1 MSISRRLAAHR
12 EAVASAAAA
21 PCPRNPLTDPED
33 EDEVE
38 VDEIE
43 DKATGSKPAKDK
55 DMTQEEIDA
64 MKAEARKEGFD
75 QANARFT
82 AVTSSEH
89 YAGRETL
96 AKTLLATELSA
107 EQIITS
113 LAAAA
118 PAPAAAA
125 PAESG
130 EEAQRQE
137 MLNAISK
144 NKNAPIESSGNAD
157 EPEADDKPDNSLVE
171 GMKAR
176 FNLTTK

>member
-21 PCPRNPLTDPED
+21 SCPPNPLTDPET
-33 EDEVE
+33 E

-43 DKATGSKPAKDK
+43 DEATGSKPEKDK

-64 MKAEARKEGFD
+64 LKAAAHKEGFD
-75 QANARFT
+75 AANARFT
-82 AVTSSEH
+82 AVAASEH

-96 AKTLLATELSA
+96 AKTLLATDLSA

-118 PAPAAAA
+118 PAAAA
-125 PAESG
+125 PAPSG
-130 EEAQRQE
+130 DDAQREEIRQA
-137 MLNAISK
+137 LAK
-144 NKNAPIESSGNAD
+144 NKNAPLEAGGQP
-157 EPEADDKPDNSLVE
+157 ETKEEADQ
-171 GMKAR
+171 KAITAG
-176 FNLTTK
+176 FAKGAAFANKINGYE

>member
-1 MSISRRLAAHR
+1 MTISRRLAAHR

-21 PCPRNPLTDPED
+21 PCPPNPLTDPEN
-33 EDEVE
+33 E

-43 DKATGSKPAKDK
+43 DKHTTGSKPEKDK

-64 MKAEARKEGFD
+64 LKADARKEGYEA
-75 QANARFT
+75 ANARFT

-118 PAPAAAA
+118 PAAAA
-125 PAESG
+125 PAASG
-130 EEAQRQE
+130 DDAQREE
-137 MLNAISK
+137 MLNALAK
-144 NKNAPIESSGNAD
+144 NKNAPLESGSDAGT
-157 EPEADDKPDNSLVE
+157 PEADADKPDNSLVD

-176 FNLTTK
+176 FNLNTK